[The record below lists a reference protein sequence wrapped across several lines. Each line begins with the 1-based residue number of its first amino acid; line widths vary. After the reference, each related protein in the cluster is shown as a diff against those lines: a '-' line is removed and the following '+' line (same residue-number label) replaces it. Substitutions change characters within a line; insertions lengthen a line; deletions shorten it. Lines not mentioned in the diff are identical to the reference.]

1 MNKKMEQYTKEER
14 TERIDAIMQELAR
27 LHQKMS
33 ALIGEGS
40 PLLQRTIA
48 DACRAMWLVRQEMR
62 HASEFNK
69 DNM

>member
-1 MNKKMEQYTKEER
+1 MEQYTKEER
-14 TERIDAIMQELAR
+14 TERIETIINELER

-48 DACRAMWLVRQEMR
+48 DACRTMWLVRQEMR
-62 HASEFNK
+62 YASEFNK
-69 DNM
+69 NDM